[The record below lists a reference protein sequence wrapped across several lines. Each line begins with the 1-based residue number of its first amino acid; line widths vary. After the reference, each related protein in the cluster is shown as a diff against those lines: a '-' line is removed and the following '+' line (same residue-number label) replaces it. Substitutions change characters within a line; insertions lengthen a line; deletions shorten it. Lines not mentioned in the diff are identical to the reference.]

1 MPSSKPAAQLDAQAQ
16 CGVRGRSWT
25 IARVKAAAGS
35 SARRPD
41 PPLVAISV
49 RSPAEPLVRAR
60 LAGINVVKVR
70 FTQKADVWAA
80 DLLRGSGQRHLAESK
95 LYWIASGA
103 QHTASWGLSLAH
115 MVG

>member
-1 MPSSKPAAQLDAQAQ
+1 M
-16 CGVRGRSWT
+16 
-25 IARVKAAAGS
+25 KAAAGS
-35 SARRPD
+35 SARRPG

-70 FTQKADVWAA
+70 FTQKADVWVA
-80 DLLRGSGQRHLAESK
+80 DLLRGSGQRHLAERK
-95 LYWIASGA
+95 LYWIASGE